1 MSSDDKIKY
10 TYAPL
15 RQQPFKLVYL
25 LFQLANTLILVPY
38 WAIVSVPPALRPRKS
53 WSWARTMVVRVV
65 RHMDVIQAQV
75 GDFRKPHNHLALV
88 NDKKYPGVWV
98 DPIPQQFVVGKAEMW
113 ASAVGVKPVRLPGYW
128 THQPGSDI
136 SPGAP
141 FNPGEKVVYALHGGA
156 YTRFSAHPTEIPGHA
171 RHGMIRS
178 VDSVHRTFAIEYR
191 LSSTAPYTKAHPF
204 PTALIDALTGYHY
217 LVSTV
222 RIPPKDII
230 LMGDS
235 AGGNLALALTRYLVE
250 HPLPLLPPPGS
261 LLLLSPWADMG
272 TSHDTPSSSLT
283 TCASTDFLAPP
294 KVISGQSTFLH
305 YSIRAYTGPFGLGA
319 AETNPYISPASK
331 HLDVGFEGFPRTFI
345 SGGEAE
351 IFRDSLRTLYARM
364 VRDMGEE
371 NVEYLEAADSVH
383 DLLLLPGLQEP
394 QLGETLGAIAEWVK
408 KG

>member
-1 MSSDDKIKY
+1 MSSNDKFKY

-15 RQQPFKLVYL
+15 RQQPFKLFYL

-38 WAIVSVPPALRPRKS
+38 WAIISIPPALRPRRS

-88 NDKKYPGVWV
+88 NDIKYPGVWV
-98 DPIPQQFVVGKAEMW
+98 DSIPQQFVVGKAEMW

-171 RHGMIRS
+171 RHGIIQS

-217 LVSTV
+217 LVSTL

-294 KVISGQSTFLH
+294 K
-305 YSIRAYTGPFGLGA
+305 
-319 AETNPYISPASK
+319 TNSYISPASK

-408 KG
+408 EGGI